1 MPIHC
6 IMVRLSPSTTEPTGP
21 TAAASAPDEV
31 GENQMAEAKDVPAQ
45 PRSPTVS
52 EPKWEVISSLYE
64 GFSSAIVD
72 DGGPVMNTLA
82 EVRDYKVAVM
92 MASAPALY
100 EALETAAAW
109 FDEYAASHAAKET
122 DDGREKAKRNEER
135 ASACRSALAQARG
148 EQP

>member
-1 MPIHC
+1 M
-6 IMVRLSPSTTEPTGP
+6 
-21 TAAASAPDEV
+21 
-31 GENQMAEAKDVPAQ
+31 
-45 PRSPTVS
+45 S
-52 EPKWEVISSLYE
+52 EPKWEVISSLDE

-148 EQP
+148 EHP